1 MNTSA
6 LFSLATRDV
15 LFGMNAL
22 TLGGFVLM
30 GVGLN
35 LSRARRIRPPLAF
48 ALMGVGTILVFA
60 GVYTMQQAG

>member
-48 ALMGVGTILVFA
+48 ALMGVGTLLVFA
-60 GVYTMQQAG
+60 GVYTMQQTG

>member
-1 MNTSA
+1 M
-6 LFSLATRDV
+6 TRDV

-30 GVGLN
+30 GIGLN
-35 LSRARRIRPPLAF
+35 LYRARRIRPPLAF

-60 GVYTMQQAG
+60 GFYTLQQAG